1 MRRRHWNR
9 FAGHWFVPT
18 RISSSLGAAMASNRE
33 IRARP
38 GRMNRGGMTGAL
50 SADGNK
56 PTQRT
61 VVRLRRGGPL
71 SAAPANAGGRNG
83 YHLPEA

>member
-1 MRRRHWNR
+1 
-9 FAGHWFVPT
+9 
-18 RISSSLGAAMASNRE
+18 
-33 IRARP
+33 
-38 GRMNRGGMTGAL
+38 MTGAL

-61 VVRLRRGGPL
+61 VVGLRRGGPF